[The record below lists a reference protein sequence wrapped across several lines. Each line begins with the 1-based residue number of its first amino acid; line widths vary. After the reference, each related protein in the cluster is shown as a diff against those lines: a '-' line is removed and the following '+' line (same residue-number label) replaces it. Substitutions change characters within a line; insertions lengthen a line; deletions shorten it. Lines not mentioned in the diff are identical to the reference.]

1 MLPARNRMT
10 RSTDFGVTVSRGV
23 RSAQPHLVLHALDAG
38 VASDLLGAA
47 APDSSGGPR
56 VGLIVGKSVGN
67 AVVRHRV
74 SRQLRHACRD
84 LLADLH
90 DGERI
95 VIRALPKSSVA
106 PTIRLQAELRDALT
120 QIRMKSTNSGSRR

>member
-23 RSAQPHLVLHALDAG
+23 RAAQPDLVLHALDAG
-38 VASDLLGAA
+38 VASDLLGAV
-47 APDSSGGPR
+47 PSDSPGAPR

-95 VIRALPKSSVA
+95 VIRALPKSGAA
-106 PTIRLQAELRDALT
+106 PTTRLQAELRDALAE
-120 QIRMKSTNSGSRR
+120 IRMKSPNTGSRR